1 MISRNRTPSKYVSY
15 GLYLYF
21 SGLSL
26 RKSSERLS
34 QMYKRNHVTIW
45 NWIQK
50 YHPRKISTKRK
61 RISEF
66 IVDETLLKVGSE
78 YIWLWVAIEPQN
90 RQILALNISKERNM
104 LIAERFIADL
114 VRIHGRH
121 PVSTDGGTWYPQACR
136 FLRLSHHIHSSLE
149 KSLIERT
156 MQYIKDRT
164 ESFDDYFPCKLKN
177 CKLKH
182 VRNWLHLFVDYHN
195 RELKMLK

>member
-1 MISRNRTPSKYVSY
+1 MITRNKTPSKYVYY

-26 RKSSERLS
+26 RRAAERLS
-34 QMYKRNHVTIW
+34 YIFKRNHVSIW

-50 YHPRKISTKRK
+50 YHPKRISSKRK
-61 RISEF
+61 RIAEY
-66 IVDETLLKVGSE
+66 IIDETLIKAGSQ
-78 YIWLWVAIEPQN
+78 YIWLWVAIEPEN

-104 LIAERFIADL
+104 LIAERFISGL
-114 VRIHGRH
+114 VRIHGKH

-136 FLRLSHHIHSSLE
+136 FLKLDHHIHSSLE

-164 ESFDDYFPCKLKN
+164 ESFDDYFPCKSKN

-182 VRNWLHLFVDYHN
+182 LRNWLQLFVDHHN
-195 RELKMLK
+195 SELKMLK